1 MRETCHVTRTIPQW
15 FLATWLALLQMIPWL
30 CLPAEKNHLKMC
42 TYFLAAFLI
51 WHSENSNNQM
61 ITISFM
67 SATRKRCGMP
77 RSQYCRRWPS
87 ETSVTTMTASK
98 MRDPSGSQRRVLTGH
113 SLITSFRVSLC
124 HPKVKN
130 SWNLWSSNCAIWSR
144 LRISRVGN
152 YSDHLHL

>member
-1 MRETCHVTRTIPQW
+1 MRGTCHATRTIPLC
-15 FLATWLALLQMIPWL
+15 FLATWLASLRMIPWL

-42 TYFLAAFLI
+42 TYYLAAFLI

-67 SATRKRCGMP
+67 SATRKRCGMQ
-77 RSQYCRRWPS
+77 RSQYCHRWPS
-87 ETSVTTMTASK
+87 ETSVTTMIASR

-130 SWNLWSSNCAIWSR
+130 SWNLWSSNCTIWSR
-144 LRISRVGN
+144 LRISRAGN
-152 YSDHLHL
+152 YSDRLHL